1 MWVARLVRLLRRR
14 RPDVVHSH
22 SPVVGAIAAPL
33 VRAGLAGRR
42 AVHVYT
48 EHNRWPA
55 YRRVTRLADRLT
67 MGLHAAVWTVSEE
80 VRDCI
85 RPARLRR
92 RTSPLVHGVD
102 VGAIAA
108 RGDGVDRGKMRREL
122 VIADEAVVAIH
133 VANLRPKKAHD
144 VLLDAFDRAA
154 SACPDLHLVAVGLN
168 VDHDGPEW
176 FVERVARS
184 EHRERIHLLGRR
196 GDAVE
201 LMAASDL
208 VVLSS
213 DHEGL
218 PVVVMEALALGR
230 PVVATAVGGLPEAVG
245 DGRGGLVVPPR
256 DPAALAAA
264 MVDLAADADRRRALG
279 AAARAQAVRFDGR
292 RAVAEMEET
301 YRRFA
306 ADRQRR
312 TA

>member
-1 MWVARLVRLLRRR
+1 
-14 RPDVVHSH
+14 
-22 SPVVGAIAAPL
+22 
-33 VRAGLAGRR
+33 
-42 AVHVYT
+42 
-48 EHNRWPA
+48 
-55 YRRVTRLADRLT
+55 
-67 MGLHAAVWTVSEE
+67 
-80 VRDCI
+80 
-85 RPARLRR
+85 
-92 RTSPLVHGVD
+92 
-102 VGAIAA
+102 
-108 RGDGVDRGKMRREL
+108 MRREL
-122 VIADEAVVAIH
+122 GIADEAVVAIH

-168 VDHDGPEW
+168 VDRDGPEW

-184 EHRERIHLLGRR
+184 QHRERIHLLGRR
-196 GDAVE
+196 ADAVE

-256 DPAALAAA
+256 DPAALAEA
-264 MVDLAADADRRRALG
+264 MVELAADADRRHALG

-292 RAVAEMEET
+292 RAVAEMEQT